1 MAVCTCPPA
10 NRDAV
15 IRRRL
20 EKGPQHPPEVRSVWE
35 WSYTGGG
42 RVQIDTR
49 GITAVVCAGDPARA
63 GRGDAPP
70 R

>member
-1 MAVCTCPPA
+1 MTVCTCPPA

-15 IRRRL
+15 IRRRF
-20 EKGPQHPPEVRSVWE
+20 EKGRNTRRGQERVGVELHRRRPRS
-35 WSYTGGG
+35 
-42 RVQIDTR
+42 IDTR